1 MRETTVSVP
10 DIGDF
15 DQVDVVEV
23 LVKPGDEV
31 QPEQPLI
38 TLESEKASLEVPAP
52 QAGVVKEVLVKV
64 GDKVSQGSAI
74 LTLQA
79 STDAADEAQPQAD
92 PNTKTHAEAPAP
104 QAKTAQPAATQST
117 AERQD
122 GRQRPPPGRVAPA
135 ATQSAPHGG
144 TTSAATEQPAG
155 KRVVVIGAGPG
166 GYTAAFRAAD
176 LGLEVTLIER
186 YESLGGV
193 CLNVGCIP
201 SKALLHA
208 ARVITETQ
216 EMAAHGLKFGTPQI
230 DLAALRAWK
239 DNVVGR
245 LTGGLVQLA
254 RQRKVKVIRGVA
266 QFESPKRLRI
276 EGGGQSQ
283 SLDFDQAI
291 LAAGSR
297 TTKLPFLPEDERI
310 MYSTQALEVPEIP
323 GRLLVLGGGIIGM
336 EMATMYAAFGSRI
349 TVVEMTDQLL
359 PGADADLV
367 RPLHKLAGQRFEAIY
382 LNTKVTEVNAGEHL
396 TVKFEGKDAPASAEF
411 DRILVAVGRRPNSD
425 GLQLEQAGIQIGE
438 RGLLQVDR
446 QMRTSQPH
454 IFAIGDLVAG
464 PMLAHKASH
473 QAKVAAEAA
482 AGQKS
487 AFDIRALPAI
497 AYCDPEVAWVGLTE
511 REAKAQGIAYGKG
524 SFPWAA
530 NGRSLGMGRD
540 EGMTKLLFDKAND
553 RLIGAG
559 VVGPNAGDLIAELA
573 LALEMGCVAEDI
585 ALTVHA
591 HPTLAETVMM
601 SAEAYAGTLTDLY
614 LKPR

>member
-1 MRETTVSVP
+1 
-10 DIGDF
+10 
-15 DQVDVVEV
+15 
-23 LVKPGDEV
+23 
-31 QPEQPLI
+31 
-38 TLESEKASLEVPAP
+38 
-52 QAGVVKEVLVKV
+52 
-64 GDKVSQGSAI
+64 
-74 LTLQA
+74 
-79 STDAADEAQPQAD
+79 
-92 PNTKTHAEAPAP
+92 
-104 QAKTAQPAATQST
+104 
-117 AERQD
+117 
-122 GRQRPPPGRVAPA
+122 
-135 ATQSAPHGG
+135 
-144 TTSAATEQPAG
+144 
-155 KRVVVIGAGPG
+155 
-166 GYTAAFRAAD
+166 
-176 LGLEVTLIER
+176 
-186 YESLGGV
+186 
-193 CLNVGCIP
+193 
-201 SKALLHA
+201 
-208 ARVITETQ
+208 
-216 EMAAHGLKFGTPQI
+216 
-230 DLAALRAWK
+230 
-239 DNVVGR
+239 
-245 LTGGLVQLA
+245 
-254 RQRKVKVIRGVA
+254 
-266 QFESPKRLRI
+266 
-276 EGGGQSQ
+276 
-283 SLDFDQAI
+283 
-291 LAAGSR
+291 
-297 TTKLPFLPEDERI
+297 
-310 MYSTQALEVPEIP
+310 
-323 GRLLVLGGGIIGM
+323 
-336 EMATMYAAFGSRI
+336 MYAAFGSRI

-367 RPLHKLAGQRFEAIY
+367 RPLHKLTSQRFEAIY
-382 LNTKVTEVNAGEHL
+382 LNTKVTEVSAGEHL

-425 GLQLEQAGIQIGE
+425 GLALEQAGIQIGE
-438 RGLLQVDR
+438 RGLLAVDR

-473 QAKVAAEAA
+473 EAKVAAEAA

>member
-1 MRETTVSVP
+1 
-10 DIGDF
+10 
-15 DQVDVVEV
+15 
-23 LVKPGDEV
+23 
-31 QPEQPLI
+31 
-38 TLESEKASLEVPAP
+38 
-52 QAGVVKEVLVKV
+52 
-64 GDKVSQGSAI
+64 
-74 LTLQA
+74 
-79 STDAADEAQPQAD
+79 
-92 PNTKTHAEAPAP
+92 
-104 QAKTAQPAATQST
+104 
-117 AERQD
+117 
-122 GRQRPPPGRVAPA
+122 
-135 ATQSAPHGG
+135 
-144 TTSAATEQPAG
+144 
-155 KRVVVIGAGPG
+155 
-166 GYTAAFRAAD
+166 
-176 LGLEVTLIER
+176 
-186 YESLGGV
+186 
-193 CLNVGCIP
+193 
-201 SKALLHA
+201 
-208 ARVITETQ
+208 
-216 EMAAHGLKFGTPQI
+216 
-230 DLAALRAWK
+230 
-239 DNVVGR
+239 
-245 LTGGLVQLA
+245 
-254 RQRKVKVIRGVA
+254 
-266 QFESPKRLRI
+266 
-276 EGGGQSQ
+276 
-283 SLDFDQAI
+283 
-291 LAAGSR
+291 
-297 TTKLPFLPEDERI
+297 
-310 MYSTQALEVPEIP
+310 
-323 GRLLVLGGGIIGM
+323 VLGGGIIGM

-382 LNTKVTEVNAGEHL
+382 LNTKVTEVNAGRAAHGQVRGQGCARL
-396 TVKFEGKDAPASAEF
+396 
-411 DRILVAVGRRPNSD
+411 RRVRPHSGGGGAAPNSD
-425 GLQLEQAGIQIGE
+425 GLGLEQAGIQIGE
-438 RGLLQVDR
+438 RGLLAVDR

-540 EGMTKLLFDKAND
+540 EGMTKLLFDKSND

-591 HPTLAETVMM
+591 HPTLSETVMM

>member
-1 MRETTVSVP
+1 MSETTVSVP

-79 STDAADEAQPQAD
+79 SANAADEAQSQAD
-92 PNTKTHAEAPAP
+92 TNTKTNAEASAP
-104 QAKTAQPAATQST
+104 QAKTAQPASTQPT

-122 GRQRPPPGRVAPA
+122 GGQRPPPGRVAPA
-135 ATQSAPHGG
+135 TAKSAPHGG
-144 TTSAATEQPAG
+144 ATSAAAEQSAG
-155 KRVVVIGAGPG
+155 KRLVVIGAGPG

-176 LGLEVTLIER
+176 LGLEVTLVER

-216 EMAAHGLKFGTPQI
+216 EMAAHGLKFGAPQI

-254 RQRKVKVIRGVA
+254 RQRKVKVIHGVA

-276 EGGGQSQ
+276 EGGDQSQ

-336 EMATMYAAFGSRI
+336 EMATMYAALGSRI

-359 PGADADLV
+359 PGADTDLV
-367 RPLHKLAGQRFEAIY
+367 RPLHKLASQRFEAIY
-382 LNTKVTEVNAGEHL
+382 LNTKVTGVNAGEHL
-396 TVKFEGKDAPASAEF
+396 TVKLEGKDAPASAEF
-411 DRILVAVGRRPNSD
+411 DRLLVAVGRRPNSD
-425 GLQLEQAGIQIGE
+425 GLQLERAGIQIGE

-497 AYCDPEVAWVGLTE
+497 AYCDPEVAWAGLTE

-524 SFPWAA
+524 SFPWSA

-540 EGMTKLLFDKAND
+540 EGMTKLLFDKSND